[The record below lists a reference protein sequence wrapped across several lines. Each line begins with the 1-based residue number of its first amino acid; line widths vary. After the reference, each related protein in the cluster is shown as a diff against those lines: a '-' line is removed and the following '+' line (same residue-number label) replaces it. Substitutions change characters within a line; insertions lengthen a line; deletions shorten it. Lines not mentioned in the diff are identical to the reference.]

1 MSWTFVSPKTPYS
14 VYNLGLCIASWGFGA
29 EMMYSLNF
37 GFWSS
42 VSFFSPDDF
51 TSGFTGSGGF
61 SLLWAPFVQPCEER
75 VTVLDSQTMSNQA
88 NMLTAKVTVNAY
100 ENNRQ
105 QRHDHGGLTVW
116 IKTETKTY
124 NNAEEIGEVS
134 SSSFAAWPSLE
145 KARDT
150 LTLTR

>member
-1 MSWTFVSPKTPYS
+1 M
-14 VYNLGLCIASWGFGA
+14 
-29 EMMYSLNF
+29 
-37 GFWSS
+37 
-42 VSFFSPDDF
+42 
-51 TSGFTGSGGF
+51 
-61 SLLWAPFVQPCEER
+61 
-75 VTVLDSQTMSNQA
+75 LDSQTMSNQA

-134 SSSFAAWPSLE
+134 GSPFAAGPSLE